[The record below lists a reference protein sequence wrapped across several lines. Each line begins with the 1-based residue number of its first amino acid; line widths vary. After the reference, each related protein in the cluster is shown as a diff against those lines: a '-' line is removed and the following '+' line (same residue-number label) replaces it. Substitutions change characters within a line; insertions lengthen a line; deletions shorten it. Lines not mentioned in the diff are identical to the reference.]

1 MEMNQEIKTIIEKNL
16 PAHVGAVLQE
26 RLRKADDDEK
36 RLGEVQKH
44 VDQARTENITL
55 RADNKLLKEMETA
68 HETVLAKIAEL
79 KELERDRRVFEA
91 ETKLQCA
98 LSENANMVN
107 FVGMVF
113 KSPVYKNKINQ
124 DKNYL
129 SEWDHNAQQFVY
141 RPAGACTT
149 EERTEE

>member
-1 MEMNQEIKTIIEKNL
+1 MEMNQEIKSIIEKNL

-26 RLRKADDDEK
+26 RLKKADADEK
-36 RLGEVQKH
+36 RLEEALKQIK
-44 VDQARTENITL
+44 DTCIENINLST
-55 RADNKLLKEMETA
+55 DNKLLKEREATLA
-68 HETVLAKIAEL
+68 DVLIQTEEL
-79 KELERDRRVFEA
+79 KELVRDRRVFEA

-113 KSPVYKNKINQ
+113 KSPVYKNNISQWKSYS
-124 DKNYL
+124 D
-129 SEWDHNAQQFVY
+129 EWNCDLQRNIKKVSSVD
-141 RPAGACTT
+141 TT